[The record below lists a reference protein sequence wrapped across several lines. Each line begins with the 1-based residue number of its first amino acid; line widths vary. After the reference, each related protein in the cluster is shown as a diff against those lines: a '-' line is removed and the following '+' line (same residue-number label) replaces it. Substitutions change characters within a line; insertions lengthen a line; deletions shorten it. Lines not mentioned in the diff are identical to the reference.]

1 MTTLR
6 RHGLGG
12 KKIGGMGEPET
23 GSSKALGGGR
33 AGGKTEQADGLEESG
48 ASSTALLPCRP
59 H

>member
-1 MTTLR
+1 MTALR

-12 KKIGGMGEPET
+12 KKIGGMGEPEA

-48 ASSTALLPCRP
+48 GKLHSPAAL
-59 H
+59 